1 MAALVVVLGIF
12 MCKLN
17 VVRVGQGGCGSK
29 ANFRSGRCQQRDRP
43 ARSEPFWVQA
53 CTATSKGVC
62 ASCWAVR
69 WRAEEVSVGQGRGRA
84 RSNAADGR
92 TGTCGAWLEPSL
104 RVPDGEAALLHI
116 VAVQISD
123 SPPDSLCGVPEMR
136 TSYATARAS
145 HRASR
150 RASAAGF

>member
-84 RSNAADGR
+84 RRIAADGR

-104 RVPDGEAALLHI
+104 RVPDGEAALLYKSVI
-116 VAVQISD
+116 
-123 SPPDSLCGVPEMR
+123 PPRIRFAACRRCAHLTPLPGHLTGP
-136 TSYATARAS
+136 RAE
-145 HRASR
+145 RLPPASR
-150 RASAAGF
+150 ALQ

>member
-1 MAALVVVLGIF
+1 MAAFVVVLGIF

-29 ANFRSGRCQQRDRP
+29 ANFRSGRSQQRDRP

-62 ASCWAVR
+62 ASSWTVR
-69 WRAEEVSVGQGRGRA
+69 WRAEKVSVGQGRGRG
-84 RSNAADGR
+84 RRNAANAR

-104 RVPDGEAALLHI
+104 RVPDREAAAAAHRCCTNTN
-116 VAVQISD
+116 
-123 SPPDSLCGVPEMR
+123 SPQDLLCGVPEMR
-136 TSYATARAS
+136 TSCATARAS

-150 RASAAGF
+150 